1 MSVVIIMKLVSVF
14 VKGFNVR
21 QVGSNKNNVYTFLA
35 MESDLNGARI
45 PVELQTFNEDI
56 KNKLI
61 PLCNSQDEVL
71 IPFST
76 ISTFRG
82 TNQYSVDDLILH
94 PDFTIQNLIA

>member
-14 VKGFNVR
+14 VKGFDVR
-21 QVGSNKNNVYTFLA
+21 QVGTNKNNVYTFSA
-35 MESDLNGARI
+35 METDLNGARI

-61 PLCNSQDEVL
+61 PLCNSEDELL

-76 ISTFRG
+76 TSNFRG
-82 TNQYSVDDLILH
+82 VNQYSVDALLLH
-94 PDFTIQNLIA
+94 PDFSLLSL